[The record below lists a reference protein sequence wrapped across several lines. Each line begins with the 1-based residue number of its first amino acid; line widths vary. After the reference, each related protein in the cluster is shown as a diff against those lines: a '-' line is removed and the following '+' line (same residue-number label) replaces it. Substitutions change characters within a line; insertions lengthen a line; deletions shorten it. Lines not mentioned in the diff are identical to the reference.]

1 MTSSTAAERYIY
13 SLPQVLKVKVMQQ
26 ETKSSG
32 PSLIVGVLSK
42 ASHHQLRTRVVP
54 LFASLG
60 DQARMILFVGNSTS
74 KEVAEARAAEYGG
87 LPLVWLNVE

>member
-1 MTSSTAAERYIY
+1 M
-13 SLPQVLKVKVMQQ
+13 LKIKGMQQ
-26 ETKSSG
+26 EETKFSG

-42 ASHHQLRTRVVP
+42 ASHHQLRSRVVP

-74 KEVAEARAAEYGG
+74 KEVAAARAAEYGG
-87 LPLVWLNVE
+87 LPLVWLDVE